1 MAVCGLFEVQI
12 TEVSLIAFV
21 WAFIAGLASFLSPCV
36 LPLLP
41 GYLSY
46 VSGVG
51 VDELGARTR
60 KVALA
65 SLAFVIGFV
74 TFFSL
79 QGAAAG
85 MAGSGLG
92 DFLAFFTGSGSE
104 GKRFLEIVAGIFL
117 IVFGV
122 FALGIINPAWFQ
134 RERRLRLL
142 RKPAGPAG
150 VVLAGMVFSVGVGPC
165 TGPLL
170 GSIYMLA
177 VGTQDP
183 GAGASLLFMYGLGIG
198 VPFVLSGFLLTRMIG
213 AFSFIK
219 RHFNAI
225 KIASGSL
232 LIIFGIMLA
241 AGEIERL
248 TVWMRGWLPQINI

>member
-1 MAVCGLFEVQI
+1 MEI
-12 TEVSLIAFV
+12 TELSLIAFV
-21 WAFIAGLASFLSPCV
+21 WAFVAGLASFLSPCV

-46 VSGVG
+46 VSGVS

-65 SLAFVIGFV
+65 SSAFVVGFV
-74 TFFSL
+74 VFFSI

-85 MAGSGLG
+85 LAGSGLG
-92 DFLAFFTGSGSE
+92 DFLTFFTGSGSE
-104 GKRFLEIVAGIFL
+104 GKRVLEIMAGIFL
-117 IVFGV
+117 IVFGI

-142 RKPAGPAG
+142 RKPASLVG
-150 VVLAGMVFSVGVGPC
+150 VLLAGMVFSVGVGPC

-170 GSIYMLA
+170 GSIFMLA
-177 VGTQDP
+177 LGTQDP
-183 GAGASLLFMYGLGIG
+183 GAGASLLFVYGLGMG
-198 VPFVLSGFLLTRMIG
+198 LPFVLSGFLFAKMIG
-213 AFSFIK
+213 TFSFVK
-219 RHFNAI
+219 KHFNAI

-232 LIIFGIMLA
+232 LIIFGILLA
-241 AGEIERL
+241 TGEIEVL
-248 TVWMRGWLPQINI
+248 TNWMRGWLPSINV

>member
-1 MAVCGLFEVQI
+1 MQI
-12 TEVSLIAFV
+12 TEVSLVAFV

-51 VDELGARTR
+51 VDELGSRSR
-60 KVALA
+60 KVGLA

-74 TFFSL
+74 VFFSV
-79 QGAAAG
+79 QGAAMG
-85 MAGSGLG
+85 LAGSGLG
-92 DFLAFFTGSGSE
+92 GFLSFYTGSGGG
-104 GKRFLEIVAGIFL
+104 GKRILEFIAGIFL

-122 FALGIINPAWFQ
+122 FALGVINPVWFQ
-134 RERRLRLL
+134 KERRLRMI
-142 RKPAGPAG
+142 RKPASLFG
-150 VVLAGMVFSVGVGPC
+150 VVGAGMVFSVGVGPC

-170 GSIYMLA
+170 ASIYMLA
-177 VGTQDP
+177 ADTQNP
-183 GAGASLLFMYGLGIG
+183 GAGASLLFMYSLGMG
-198 VPFVLSGFLLTRMIG
+198 VPFVLSGLLLTRMMG
-213 AFSFIK
+213 TFSFIK

-232 LIIFGIMLA
+232 LIAFGILLA
-241 AGEIERL
+241 TGQLERITAWL
-248 TVWMRGWLPQINI
+248 VSWMPQINI